1 MEGRGERGGEA
12 QKKKKKKRR
21 KEKRERE
28 REREES
34 PPSVF
39 FLFFKDGKDGF
50 SQPQSFYHS
59 SGFDLYL
66 KYYRVDQA
74 YTFV

>member
-12 QKKKKKKRR
+12 KKKKKK
-21 KEKRERE
+21 KEEKKKERE